1 MDAALSSLTLE
12 TLQARLESAQTALH
26 DLMIGARTVSVRSAS
41 GSMAQYSEAQ
51 SAQLERYINQL
62 QAAIRVKQGLS
73 APRGP
78 IYLVG

>member
-26 DLMIGARTVSVRSAS
+26 DLMTGTRTVSVRGQS
-41 GSMAQYSEAQ
+41 GAMAQYSEAQ

-62 QAAIRVKQGLS
+62 QTAISVKQG
-73 APRGP
+73 AAKRGP